1 MRELLPPNP
10 GPFQIA
16 IYNYT
21 LHYIAV
27 NTETHFSTWLLAF
40 LYMAAGLMLAQRI
53 IISASGMRYSEFLK
67 NVRTKLF
74 SKKK

>member
-1 MRELLPPNP
+1 
-10 GPFQIA
+10 
-16 IYNYT
+16 
-21 LHYIAV
+21 V
-27 NTETHFSTWLLAF
+27 NTEIHFSTWLLAF